1 MQVIE
6 RLPPIYSE
14 ILAAFPAIARMKP
27 IFSWGSTIYNPHRIA
42 IDDGL
47 MAHEGVHAGQ
57 QGSNPEAWWRT
68 YIASPKFRL
77 QEELAAHR
85 VEYQWRAK
93 APGMNRHQRRALLV
107 DVAKRLSS
115 PMYGSMI
122 SLSDARAA
130 IAGGV

>member
-47 MAHEGVHAGQ
+47 MAHEGVHAQ
-57 QGSNPEAWWRT
+57 QQDRDPEAWWRA
-68 YIASPKFRL
+68 YIAAPKFRL
-77 QEELAAHR
+77 QEELAAHA
-85 VEYQWRAK
+85 VEYRWRA
-93 APGMNRHQRRALLV
+93 ANAANRHERRALLV
-107 DVAKRLSS
+107 SIAQRLSS

-122 SLSDARAA
+122 SLRDAKAA
-130 IAGGV
+130 IAGVD